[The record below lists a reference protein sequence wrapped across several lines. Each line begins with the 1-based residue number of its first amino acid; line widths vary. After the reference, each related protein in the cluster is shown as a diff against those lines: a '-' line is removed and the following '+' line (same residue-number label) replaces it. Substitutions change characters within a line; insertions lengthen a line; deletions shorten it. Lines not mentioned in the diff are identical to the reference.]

1 MSTMRSAMNQLFTC
15 VLLLCSLLCKSL
27 RQRTAPR
34 KMVAPPP
41 RAYSSAQ
48 ASSPSAL
55 GTYERLGRALSF
67 YGTAVPVFLSYI
79 LLEQNIKFK
88 RETLGLS
95 ISKEEEEAEY
105 ETLHDWGSVV
115 LTDKITDL
123 KGFYVKTAQIIST
136 RVDIFPLKYT
146 SKMAV
151 MQDSL
156 DPLPVDVVKSIV
168 QSDLLEGAP
177 LSELF
182 LEFDDKPLGSASI
195 AQVHRARLLDG
206 RVVAVKV
213 QRPGIE
219 AKLLGD
225 IANLKSFAKVV
236 TKSLTVDYY
245 KVFCELEKTLI
256 FELDF
261 LFEAQATHKIAAAV
275 AHTPSN
281 KPKAAPVVVPLP
293 LNGLCSK
300 RVMVLEFIDGIA
312 LSRLAEDM
320 AARKV
325 ETGSEEGR
333 LLGQKLL
340 AALSDAYGLMLFGH
354 GIVHGD
360 PHPGNIFIT
369 KTGEVALLDCG
380 QVKQITT
387 SQRLALARA
396 IILVDEWEV
405 ASALSEREPSA
416 DNSRALDATTKKLA
430 NFVRGFGVIFKD
442 PLDDMCA
449 AATAIWLFGTTG
461 IRLPGGYSSAEIS
474 RDSPIASVVEFPNY
488 LVLLGRAT
496 VMIKGIA
503 TRLGVTWSLSDK
515 WSSMAREAVAATDPK
530 EVMSIWSVAVPTVAS
545 TISTSGSKR
554 ITAAD
559 LLQALRAWGRMLSAY
574 IRQSVTACLQRT
586 LSEDALKRLALA
598 YLRVTNFFDMSRKR
612 SAVTDKKM

>member
-1 MSTMRSAMNQLFTC
+1 MLTGRRRGSHSTIYDSNGLD
-15 VLLLCSLLCKSL
+15 V
-27 RQRTAPR
+27 TAT
-34 KMVAPPP
+34 PP
-41 RAYSSAQ
+41 
-48 ASSPSAL
+48 SPSTEL
-55 GTYERLGRALSF
+55 NMYERFGRALSF
-67 YGTAVPVFLSYI
+67 YGTAIPVFLSYT
-79 LLEQNIKFK
+79 LLEQRIKFM
-88 RETLGLS
+88 REMGST
-95 ISKEEEEAEY
+95 ISDEEVEAEY
-105 ETLHDWGSVV
+105 DKLHDWGSSVI
-115 LTDKITDL
+115 TDKVIEL
-123 KGFYVKTAQIIST
+123 KGFYVKTGQIIST
-136 RVDIFPLKYT
+136 RMDIFPLQYT
-146 SKMAV
+146 SKLAV

-156 DPLPVDVVKSIV
+156 DPLPIDVIKSIV
-168 QSDLLEGAP
+168 QNDLLEGAP

-182 LEFDDKPLGSASI
+182 SEFDEKPLGSASI

-213 QRPGIE
+213 QRPGID

-225 IANLKSFAKVV
+225 IANLKNFAKVV

-245 KVFCELEKTLI
+245 KVFCELERTLI

-300 RVMVLEFIDGIA
+300 RVMVLEFIDGTA

-320 AARKV
+320 AARNVKQ
-325 ETGSEEGR
+325 GSEEGR

-340 AALSDAYGLMLFGH
+340 AALSDAYGRMLFGH

-369 KTGEVALLDCG
+369 RTGQVALLDCG
-380 QVKQITT
+380 QVKQIST

-405 ASALSEREPSA
+405 ANSLCERERSA
-416 DNSRALDATTKKLA
+416 DNSRSLEATTKRLA
-430 NFVRGFGVIFKD
+430 DFVRSFGVVFKD
-442 PLDDMCA
+442 PSDDTCA

-461 IRLPGGYSSAEIS
+461 LRLPGGYSSAEIS
-474 RDSPIASVVEFPNY
+474 RDSPIASVVEFPQE

-503 TRLGVTWSLSDK
+503 TRLGITWSLSDK
-515 WSSMAREAVAATDPK
+515 WSDMAREAVAATDPK
-530 EVMSIWSVAVPTVAS
+530 EIMPIWSVAVPAVAS
-545 TISTSGSKR
+545 TISTSTTKR
-554 ITAAD
+554 VTGTD
-559 LLQALRAWGRMLSAY
+559 LIMALGAWGSMLGAY
-574 IRQSVTACLQRT
+574 IVQRLLTVLQKV
-586 LSEDALKRLALA
+586 LSEDALKRVVVACLKIGSL
-598 YLRVTNFFDMSRKR
+598 FDSKGIKNVKR
-612 SAVTDKKM
+612 G